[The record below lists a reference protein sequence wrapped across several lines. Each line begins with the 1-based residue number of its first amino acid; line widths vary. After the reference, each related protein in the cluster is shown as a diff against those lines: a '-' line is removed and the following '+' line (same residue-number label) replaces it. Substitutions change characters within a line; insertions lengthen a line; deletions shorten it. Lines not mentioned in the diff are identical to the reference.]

1 MAIYERKNEDGFV
14 RTAYATKCEEKREEV
29 PSITGPETILDLD
42 LRKILAK
49 VEAKYGIQLPR
60 KVLAVDFN
68 PEGDLYVR
76 FKHVDK
82 PVGEASQDGLVVFF
96 YEDGDGIVGL
106 ELLDIEPFT

>member
-1 MAIYERKNEDGFV
+1 M
-14 RTAYATKCEEKREEV
+14 
-29 PSITGPETILDLD
+29 D

-49 VEAKYGIQLPR
+49 VEAKYGIPLPR

-68 PEGDLYVR
+68 PDGDLYVR